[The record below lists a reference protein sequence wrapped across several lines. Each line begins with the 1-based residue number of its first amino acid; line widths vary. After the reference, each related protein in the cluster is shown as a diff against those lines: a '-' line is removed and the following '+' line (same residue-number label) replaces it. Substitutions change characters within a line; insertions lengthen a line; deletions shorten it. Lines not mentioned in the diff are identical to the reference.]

1 MKIAISANSAGLDA
15 PASPVFGRCPI
26 YTFVDTDSM
35 EAESVENP
43 AMSAAGGAGIQAA
56 QFIVERG
63 AQAVLTGN
71 VGPNA
76 FDVFQAADVPV
87 YLSGE
92 GTVREMVEAYKAG
105 QLPNAG
111 GANVQAHAGMGMGRG
126 RGMGMGMGRRRSA
139 SPSQAQT
146 PQAESSAPRD
156 EEVSSLKETVGDLRQ
171 QLAQVMDRIDQL
183 DNVDENVDEEAK

>member
-1 MKIAISANSAGLDA
+1 MKIAVSANSAGLDA

-43 AMSAAGGAGIQAA
+43 AVNTAGGAGIQAA

-126 RGMGMGMGRRRSA
+126 MGMGMGRRRSA
-139 SPSQAQT
+139 SPTQAQT
-146 PQAESSAPRD
+146 PQAKSSASRD
-156 EEVSSLKETVGDLRQ
+156 EEVSSLKQRVRDLRQ
-171 QLAQVMDRIDQL
+171 QLAQVMDRLDQL
-183 DNVDENVDEEAK
+183 DNVDEEA

>member
-1 MKIAISANSAGLDA
+1 
-15 PASPVFGRCPI
+15 
-26 YTFVDTDSM
+26 M

-43 AMSAAGGAGIQAA
+43 ARSAAGGAGIQAA

-76 FDVFQAADVPV
+76 FDVFRAADVPV

-92 GTVREMVEAYKAG
+92 GTVRQVVEAYKAG
-105 QLPNAG
+105 QLSDAG

-139 SPSQAQT
+139 PT
-146 PQAESSAPRD
+146 PQAQAPQAKSSASSD
-156 EEVSSLKETVGDLRQ
+156 EEVASLKEMVGDLRQ

-183 DNVDENVDEEAK
+183 DEQDKEA